1 MGTQIQE
8 QGTITKWAQD
18 TYLLTW
24 IGAFLTDRKAQ
35 NMSPGTL
42 HFYRS
47 KLELFTRFCEGQ
59 AVTQITQIDSNL
71 IRQFMLWLE
80 ETGHNPGG
88 IHACY
93 RTLKTFL
100 RWWEDETEPDN
111 WKNPINK
118 VKAPRV
124 GVEPLT
130 PVSLST
136 VKALVDICPL
146 DTLIGARDRAI
157 FYTLLDTGA
166 RASELCAMDIGD
178 FDDVTGGIL
187 IRQGKGRKPRTV
199 YLGKKSRKAV
209 RQYLRMRQDDSLA
222 LWVTDLK
229 GRLTYWGLKDIIR
242 RRSNEAGVEKPK
254 VHDFRR
260 AFALNMLR
268 AGVDVYSLQLLMGHE
283 DLQIL
288 RRYLKQNEQDTEQAH
303 RMGSPVDRM

>member
-111 WKNPINK
+111 WKNPISK

-136 VKALVDICPL
+136 VKALVDSCPL

-187 IRQGKGRKPRTV
+187 IRQGKGHKPRTV

>member
-1 MGTQIQE
+1 MGTKIQE
-8 QGTITKWAQD
+8 QGTITKWAQE

-24 IGAFLTDRKAQ
+24 IGAFLSDRKAQ
-35 NMSPGTL
+35 NMSAGTL

-47 KLELFTRFCEGQ
+47 KMELFTCFCEGQ
-59 AVTQITQIDSNL
+59 AVTQITQIDANL
-71 IRQFMLWLE
+71 IRLYLFWLE
-80 ETGHNPGG
+80 DTGHNPGG

-93 RTLKTFL
+93 RTVKTFL
-100 RWWEDETEPDN
+100 RWWEEETEPDN
-111 WKNPINK
+111 WKNPIDK

-136 VKALVDICPL
+136 VQSLIDVCPTDSL
-146 DTLIGARDRAI
+146 LGTRDKAI
-157 FYTLLDTGA
+157 FCALLDTGA
-166 RASELCAMDIGD
+166 RASELCAMDIRD
-178 FDDVTGGIL
+178 FDDVSGGIL

-209 RQYLRMRQDDSLA
+209 RQYLKLRQDDSPA

-242 RRSNEAGVEKPK
+242 RRSNQAGVEKPK

-268 AGVDVYSLQLLMGHE
+268 AGVDVYSLQILMGHA
-283 DLQIL
+283 DLQVL

-303 RMGSPVDRM
+303 RIGSPVDRM